1 MKLLKVCNT
10 YERVGNQLL
19 VDGNIAISDSGK
31 IFSSFISE
39 YELAIYKRGRDI
51 KPLEFNISNL
61 GLEYGKFGSIF
72 HTHCPIEIE
81 DDVVVLDARALYSR
95 KMISQYME
103 KKLID
108 ALAIIS
114 KDMRVNRIRIRRG
127 VYDIWLDIVRI

>member
-1 MKLLKVCNT
+1 MCNT

-39 YELAIYKRGRDI
+39 YKLAIYKRGRDI

>member
-1 MKLLKVCNT
+1 MCNT